1 MINIR
6 YKGLRFYGVM
16 IDYEITVKCLAFA
29 LAHRVSLELVEH
41 SRYIIQLYSC
51 QRMILSLAKAM
62 GLLYFSRE
70 VLNC

>member
-16 IDYEITVKCLAFA
+16 IDYEITVKSLAFA
-29 LAHRVSLELVEH
+29 LAHRDSLGLVEH
-41 SRYIIQLYSC
+41 SRYILQLHSC
-51 QRMILSLAKAM
+51 QRMILSLVIAM

-70 VLNC
+70 VLNH